1 MGAIAD
7 YFVLRSFEFDP
18 ETAITKRGLQPGGPV
33 QQYIDSEVLRL
44 CDPLV
49 PFDTGALKQ
58 SGIIHTKIGSGEVRY
73 RTPYARRWY
82 YMPASFNGAPD
93 RGNYWFE
100 RMKNNGGKEQILNGA
115 AKIAGGRAG

>member
-1 MGAIAD
+1 MAD
-7 YFVLRSFEFDP
+7 FFRFKSADIDPEKILRSRKLE
-18 ETAITKRGLQPGGPV
+18 PGGEV
-33 QQYIDSEVLRL
+33 QQFIDSEVLRL

-58 SGIIHTKIGSGEVRY
+58 SGIINTKVGSGLVKY

-82 YMPASFNGAPD
+82 YMPANFDGAPD

-100 RMKNNGGKEQILNGA
+100 RMKNNGGKDQILRGA
-115 AKIAGGRAG
+115 AQIAGGTS